1 MSGLKS
7 CGAAA
12 AILCVVSGCN
22 GGPSVETAQ
31 LQPPVNA
38 AAANISAVGTQ
49 VAAAEALGHIG
60 QPAVPALTDALM
72 DSDPAVRLQACR
84 ALAYMGAKASSAVPA
99 LQRALND
106 PEVPIREQ
114 AAAALGQIGAAAEPA
129 VPSLIQMLRT
139 KSETMN
145 NKQ

>member
-1 MSGLKS
+1 MPALKLRGL
-7 CGAAA
+7 AAA
-12 AILCVVSGCN
+12 FLCALAGCSGA
-22 GGPSVETAQ
+22 PSIETNQ
-31 LQPPVNA
+31 LPPPVNA
-38 AAANISAVGTQ
+38 PAANISVTGTQ

-60 QPAVPALTDALM
+60 QPAVPVLAEALM

-84 ALAYMGAKASSAVPA
+84 ALAYMGAKAGSAVPA

-106 PEVPIREQ
+106 PEVAVREQ

-139 KSETMN
+139 KPETMN
-145 NKQ
+145 DKR